1 MNALY
6 DVVWLLD
13 GIIGIFFK
21 VVLIILALT
30 FLSKQKGPNIEEQT

>member
-6 DVVWLLD
+6 DFVWLLD
-13 GIIGIFFK
+13 GVIGIFFK

-30 FLSKQKGPNIEEQT
+30 YLNKEKGEKVEKQI